1 MKCDKKCSIRV
12 RVSESMKIRTQAYM
26 LKNDCSEAEVVR
38 RALKK
43 FLQTSVSSARAFV
56 YNRKDMATNA

>member
-1 MKCDKKCSIRV
+1 MRGDKKCSLRI

-26 LKNDCSEAEVVR
+26 LKHDCSEAEVVR

-43 FLQTSVSSARAFV
+43 FLQSNVTVAKQTVNKAHQTV
-56 YNRKDMATNA
+56 

>member
-1 MKCDKKCSIRV
+1 MKGDKKCSLRT

-26 LKNDCSEAEVVR
+26 LKHDCSEAEVVR

-43 FLQTSVSSARAFV
+43 FLQTNVSSAKAIVNGSQRLA
-56 YNRKDMATNA
+56 